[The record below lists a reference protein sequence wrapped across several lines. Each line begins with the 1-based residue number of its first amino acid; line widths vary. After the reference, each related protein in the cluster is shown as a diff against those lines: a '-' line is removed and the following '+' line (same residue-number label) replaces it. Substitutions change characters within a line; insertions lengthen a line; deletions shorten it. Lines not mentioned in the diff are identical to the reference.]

1 MALGC
6 YFSEKKKKYKSLNTE
21 LLNVNSG
28 SVDKAM
34 TMLNLVFFAN
44 RPPRHVVF
52 SNWNCS
58 IGFQKKKKQAHDVY
72 LHERRAVIGQ
82 FGLCTVYF
90 LFQKHIAHCLL

>member
-1 MALGC
+1 MAIGC
-6 YFSEKKKKYKSLNTE
+6 YFSERKKNKSLNTE

-34 TMLNLVFFAN
+34 TMLNLDFCQW
-44 RPPRHVVF
+44 PPLPPSCSVLKLELF
-52 SNWNCS
+52 NW
-58 IGFQKKKKQAHDVY
+58 FQKKKRAHNVY

-90 LFQKHIAHCLL
+90 LFQKHIVHCLL